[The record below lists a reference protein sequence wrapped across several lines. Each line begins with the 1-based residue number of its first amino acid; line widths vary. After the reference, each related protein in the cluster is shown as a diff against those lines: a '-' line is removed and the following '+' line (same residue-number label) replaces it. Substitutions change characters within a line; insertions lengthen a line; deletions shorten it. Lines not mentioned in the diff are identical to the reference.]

1 MPQTLFEVARWDRL
15 DPISQVANLQVARA
29 SMIFSV
35 LPFITKTDFTF
46 SETFSREEA
55 VSTFRALNEEV
66 TAGTQDTG
74 EMNFSVAIQAD
85 KIIAD
90 RQMLKVKGRGA
101 WNKQLQE
108 KLFGLSA
115 TFNESFFK
123 GDQLVNPKAF
133 NGLQTI
139 VERYLPASQTIN
151 GGTAGGD
158 ALSLALLD
166 AAIAEVRGDDVVLLM
181 SRAMALK
188 FSASGRNS
196 AVAGFV
202 NYTTDSLGRRI
213 TRYNDIPIVPII
225 GRYNRDDILPF
236 TEPAPNGAQLQT
248 TSIYIAR
255 MGAEGVYGAQTQAI
269 EVGEEK
275 ITGSVNIEA
284 DLEWVSG
291 VGLGHPLSVARFNG
305 ITDAPFVS

>member
-1 MPQTLFEVARWDRL
+1 MPQTLFEVAKWDRL
-15 DPISQVANLQVARA
+15 DAVSQAANLSVAQA

-35 LPFITKTDFTF
+35 LPFITKNDFTF
-46 SETFSREEA
+46 SETYSREEGF
-55 VSTFRALNEEV
+55 STFRALNEEV
-66 TAGTQDTG
+66 TAGTEDSG
-74 EMNFSVAIQAD
+74 EMNFSVGIQAD
-85 KIIAD
+85 KISSD
-90 RQMLKVKGRGA
+90 RQTLKVKGRGA
-101 WNKQLQE
+101 WNKQLAE
-108 KLFGLSA
+108 KLFGMAA

-139 VERYLPASQTIN
+139 IERFLPTSQTIN
-151 GGTAGGD
+151 ENGAGGD
-158 ALSLALLD
+158 APSLAALD
-166 AAIAEVRGDDVVLLM
+166 QAIDEVRGDGVVLMM
-181 SRAMALK
+181 SRSMARK
-188 FSASGRNS
+188 FTASGRNS

-213 TRYNDIPIVPII
+213 TRYNDIPIIPII
-225 GRYNRDDILPF
+225 GRFNRDDILPY
-236 TEPAPNGAQLQT
+236 TEAAPNGGALQT

-291 VGLGHPLSVARFNG
+291 VGLGHPLSVARYNG
-305 ITDAPFVS
+305 LTDAAITA